1 MRYADSEILKK
12 LIDNLEWQEREYK
25 NETLELYG
33 KISNVQTTLANIR
46 QWQKEN

>member
-33 KISNVQTTLANIR
+33 KISNVQMTLASIR